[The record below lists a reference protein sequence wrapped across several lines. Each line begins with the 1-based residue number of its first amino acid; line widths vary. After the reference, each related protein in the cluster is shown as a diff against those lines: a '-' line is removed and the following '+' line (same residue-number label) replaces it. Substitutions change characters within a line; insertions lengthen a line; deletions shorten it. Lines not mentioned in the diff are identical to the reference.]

1 MNHHDAEITDVV
13 VVLDGQGSKSI
24 DAAIASLKKLGLE
37 VSTVNNNEGVIEG
50 SIDTAK
56 VHDLKAVPGVCYVR
70 SVFTYTADYPA
81 GDPRDKDGPEPAIES
96 DDE

>member
-24 DAAIASLKKLGLE
+24 DSAVESLKKLGLE
-37 VSTVNNNEGVIEG
+37 VDTINNDEGVVEG

-56 VHDLKAVPGVCYVR
+56 VPTLKSVPGVCYVR
-70 SVFTYTADYPA
+70 SVFTYTVVFPT
-81 GDPRDKDGPEPAIES
+81 GDPRDQDGPDSTVET
-96 DDE
+96 DD